1 MANFT
6 NRLNLDNYMFMYA
19 ISYPCELG
27 AHFLCFFYHICSK
40 HVFCTFGIDESI
52 SCVQRLCFIHPLCSF
67 SEITYMLQKIIKGTT
82 IYNQENMST
91 IKWKII
97 YTDQKEICH
106 HFCQIYLE
114 IKITVHTY

>member
-1 MANFT
+1 TNFT
-6 NRLNLDNYMFMYA
+6 NCLNLDNYMLMHA

-67 SEITYMLQKIIKGTT
+67 FEITYML
-82 IYNQENMST
+82 
-91 IKWKII
+91 
-97 YTDQKEICH
+97 
-106 HFCQIYLE
+106 
-114 IKITVHTY
+114 